1 MRKLSWCRG
10 VVPGRHGR
18 HPVLA
23 VLIVGLCLTV
33 SAQPSSATDGQPSLS
48 GSTAQAATL
57 PFDPAPPKSAEA
69 LFREGHFLE
78 AAAIAEKHGTAESL
92 AFAARATLMHAGYVA
107 EGDEAVAELKRGEAL
122 ARRAVAKDPDMV
134 EGLLELVIAL
144 GYHSRQE
151 GYMQAHM
158 DGYGKEARRLIEKAM
173 DLAPRMGWAR
183 AAYGGWNAEIVA
195 RGGPLLSKLA
205 YGASRKKAIDSFEK
219 AIAFDPDNPT
229 IRIEYAKA
237 LIRMEPK
244 RPDLDKI
251 RAQLDAALSEPPKGA
266 AERIIQAQGRE
277 LLAAVNADEPS
288 GLDKVVDRLT
298 PFEN

>member
-1 MRKLSWCRG
+1 
-10 VVPGRHGR
+10 
-18 HPVLA
+18 
-23 VLIVGLCLTV
+23 
-33 SAQPSSATDGQPSLS
+33 
-48 GSTAQAATL
+48 
-57 PFDPAPPKSAEA
+57 
-69 LFREGHFLE
+69 
-78 AAAIAEKHGTAESL
+78 
-92 AFAARATLMHAGYVA
+92 
-107 EGDEAVAELKRGEAL
+107 
-122 ARRAVAKDPDMV
+122 MV

-205 YGASRKKAIDSFEK
+205 YGASRKKAITAFEK

-229 IRIEYAKA
+229 IRVEYAKA
-237 LIRMEPK
+237 LIRMEPQH
-244 RPDLDKI
+244 PDLDKI
-251 RAQLDAALSEPPKGA
+251 RAQLDAALAKPPHGA
-266 AERIIQAQGRE
+266 VEKIIQAQGKE
-277 LLAAVNADEPS
+277 LLKAVNSDEPS
-288 GLDKVVDRLT
+288 GLGKVVDRLT